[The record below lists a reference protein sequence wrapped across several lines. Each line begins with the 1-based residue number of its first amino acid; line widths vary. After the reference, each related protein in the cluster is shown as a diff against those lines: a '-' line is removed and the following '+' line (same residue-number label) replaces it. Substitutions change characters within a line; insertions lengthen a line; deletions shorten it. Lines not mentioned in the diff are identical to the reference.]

1 MRVDEELTAIIGN
14 CLALDSQAEEAYQA
28 LSRQFEQSDL
38 GSYWQTMALQEKEH
52 VKYWKELLDLAR
64 EGVIPQVFD
73 KPYEIRK
80 QLESLLLKNKDVVA
94 QCTTVKRAVDAFR
107 IAYQLEFN
115 MLHPAFSSLF
125 HFVRVGASESS
136 PWDNYESHLSSL
148 SNHLAR
154 YGAMTPDLDFIGEMV
169 ASLWHRNCELVLQ
182 AHIDP
187 LTEVHNRRGFF
198 HVVIP
203 LAHLA
208 QRMHYNVAIMMVD
221 IDHFRAVNDEHG
233 HQMGDSLLTLIAHCI
248 KSQVRRSDAVGRY
261 GGEEFIVFLINAEK
275 EYLGE
280 ISERMRQHVEDITRD
295 RIPVTVSIGIS
306 YDNLEG
312 DVEEQIDRLVKE
324 ADDYLSEA
332 KSTGRNKV
340 VMKKK

>member
-1 MRVDEELTAIIGN
+1 MRVDEELVVIIGH
-14 CLALDSQAEEAYQA
+14 CLTLDIQAEEIYQA
-28 LSRQFEQSDL
+28 LSQRFEEPEMR
-38 GSYWQTMALQEKEH
+38 SYWQTMALDEQEH
-52 VKYWKELLDLAR
+52 VEYWKELLELAR
-64 EGVIPQVFD
+64 KGMVPQVFD

-80 QLESLLLKNKDVVA
+80 QLESLILKNRDVVG
-94 QCTTVKRAVDAFR
+94 QCATINNAVDAFR

-115 MLHPAFSSLF
+115 ILHPAFSSLF
-125 HFVRVGASESS
+125 HFVRIGAGESS
-136 PWDNYESHLSSL
+136 PWDSYEKHLSSL

-154 YGAMTPDLDFIGEMV
+154 FGAMTPDLDFIGEMV
-169 ASLWHRNCELVLQ
+169 SSLWNRNCDLVLQ

-221 IDHFRAVNDEHG
+221 IDHFRTVNEQHG
-233 HQMGDSLLTLIAHCI
+233 HLTGDSLLTLIAHCV

-324 ADDYLSEA
+324 ADDYLSQA
-332 KSTGRNKV
+332 KKAGRNKV
-340 VMKKK
+340 VMKQG